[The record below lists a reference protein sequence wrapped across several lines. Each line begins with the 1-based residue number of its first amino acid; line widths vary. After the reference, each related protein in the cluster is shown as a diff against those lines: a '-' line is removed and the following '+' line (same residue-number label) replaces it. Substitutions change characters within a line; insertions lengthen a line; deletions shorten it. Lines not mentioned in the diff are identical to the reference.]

1 MKEAPFMLRIMTFCC
16 SLLASS
22 KMEAVSH
29 QGRAHLRF
37 FSAMCT
43 MEFAGLTKYQADAND
58 EYRRVV
64 S

>member
-1 MKEAPFMLRIMTFCC
+1 
-16 SLLASS
+16 
-22 KMEAVSH
+22 MEAVSH
-29 QGRAHLRF
+29 QGKAHLRF

>member
-1 MKEAPFMLRIMTFCC
+1 VYASDHDI
-16 SLLASS
+16 LLFFVGFVQ
-22 KMEAVSH
+22 MEAVSH
-29 QGRAHLRF
+29 QGKTHLRF